1 MEIKEDKVYFI
12 YTDSGKGLYADENSN
27 NKGFGLNLINT
38 LSKQLKAQ
46 INYPKENYFKIELD
60 FSVKNIQVQI
70 AE

>member
-1 MEIKEDKVYFI
+1 MESCFSRSIRYDLWI
-12 YTDSGKGLYADENSN
+12 SLYADEKIN